1 MKIFI
6 SLETGI
12 LRSVKSWKGIVIVW
26 LCSLLLVSLV
36 AIPMKGALKSGLGNS
51 MITEKLANGI
61 NVEVFADLGTAFRSL
76 FSYFSTGL
84 FMVLFVGFLI
94 NSFLSGGLFDSLK
107 GISGT
112 FSPVKFFI
120 ASAKNFW
127 SFVIISLI
135 ISLAVILLAILIV
148 VIPVSI
154 VSHAESSSEGAALK
168 TGIILT
174 SFFLLILVLLLL
186 VADYTRAWQVSHDK
200 NECFKALGFG
210 FSQTFRTFFSSY
222 PLMLILLV
230 VQLLY
235 GWLVLIVLPG
245 IKPVTEGGIVLLFI
259 LSQFLF
265 FIKILLKVWR
275 YGSVTKMMELHF
287 ERLNRGV

>member
-12 LRSVKSWKGIVIVW
+12 LRSLKSWKGIVIVW
-26 LCSLLLVSLV
+26 LTSLLLVSLV
-36 AIPMKGALKSGLGNS
+36 ALPMKGALKAGLGNS

-61 NVEVFADLGTAFRSL
+61 NVEVFADLGTTFRSL
-76 FSYFSTGL
+76 ISYFSNGL
-84 FMVLFVGFLI
+84 FMVLVVGFLI
-94 NSFLSGGLFDSLK
+94 NSFLSGGLFDILK
-107 GISGT
+107 RISGT

-135 ISLAVILLAILIV
+135 ISLAVLLFAILII

-154 VSHAESSSEGAALK
+154 VSHAESSSEGAAFK

-174 SFFLLILVLLLL
+174 SFFLLIVVLLLL
-186 VADYTRAWQVSHDK
+186 VADYARVWQVSHDK

-210 FSQTFRTFFSSY
+210 FSHTFRTFFSSY

-230 VQLLY
+230 VQILY
-235 GWLVLIVLPG
+235 GWLVLIVLAG
-245 IKPVTEGGIVLLFI
+245 IRPVTEGGIVMLFI

-275 YGSVTKMMELHF
+275 YGSVTRMMELNF
-287 ERLNRGV
+287 